1 MTTIEQLETRNSRTV
16 RRILRKFIDSVDI
29 LKFSFSFDRELK
41 RFPKKYNEDIK
52 NLVSKTYTEG
62 YIDGGRQIRR
72 HRPLT
77 AAEFL
82 DSERIPYIL
91 KSLQTNHALTAAEFK
106 GVEDPLVTEYTEALI
121 ESLTY
126 IAEDTKPVM
135 IADMTAWYEAGWSY
149 ARISKG
155 MQSYFDENPTSAN
168 RMARTM
174 TNDIFNRATERRYED
189 SGVVDGLIYAAHLD
203 ERTSEICRMLNG
215 TIWALGD
222 SEIRRPP
229 QHFNCRS
236 RLRPYFGTVPG
247 KRDYTKDFSP
257 KFIDEAEHTAE
268 VFKTKYWNVK

>member
-1 MTTIEQLETRNSRTV
+1 MHLGVKMTTIEQLETRNSRTV

-29 LKFSFSFDRELK
+29 LKFSFSFDQELK
-41 RFPKKYNEDIK
+41 RFPKKYNDDIK
-52 NLVSKTYTEG
+52 NLVSKTYKEG
-62 YIDGGRQIRR
+62 YIDGGRQIR
-72 HRPLT
+72 HHQP
-77 AAEFL
+77 
-82 DSERIPYIL
+82 
-91 KSLQTNHALTAAEFK
+91 LTAAEFK

-126 IAEDTKPVM
+126 IVEDTKPAM

-149 ARISKG
+149 TRVSKG
-155 MQSYFDENPTSAN
+155 MQSYFDDNPTSAN

-222 SEIRRPP
+222 SGIRRPP

-247 KRDYTKDFSP
+247 ARDYTKDFSP
-257 KFIDEAEHTAE
+257 KFIDEAEHTAD